1 MVVAVSG
8 VKNSGKTTLMEKLIA
23 ALTARGL
30 RVAAIKHDGH
40 DFVPDAPGTDSWR
53 YGQAGACGY
62 AVFSSQRF
70 QIVREAAVDEREL
83 LAAFPDAEVVLLEGF
98 KHSPWPK
105 IEVVRAGNSV
115 GPVCDPATLLAVATD
130 LPLTVEGAPVVGL
143 EDIEKLTDLIL
154 TLGR

>member
-1 MVVAVSG
+1 MVAVSG
-8 VKNSGKTTLMEKLIA
+8 VKNSGKTTLMEKLIV

-62 AVFSSQRF
+62 AVFSPRRF

-83 LAAFPDAEVVLLEGF
+83 LAAFPDADVVLLEGF